1 MRKLSK
7 FFIFIALGFNKN
19 LVAQDN
25 TQLACW
31 LDTILFETELVRE
44 LKTDNISTFLIYH
57 NLGNSGFGEAKGFL
71 VDNNIPSGTND
82 NALPIPKCGEKCD
95 IRMEAQPID
104 DSLFIIKYKWS
115 FSKEFQIDTCYI
127 FHYDGIYVAFPKR
140 LYNEKSLAQT
150 AFQWFRGPASTD
162 DREVIRICTEEN
174 RTLFCKL

>member
-7 FFIFIALGFNKN
+7 FFIFLAIGFNKN

-25 TQLACW
+25 AQLASW
-31 LDTILFETELVRE
+31 MDTILFETELVRE

-82 NALPIPKCGEKCD
+82 NALPMQRCDNQSD
-95 IRMEAQPID
+95 IRMDAQPFD

-115 FSKEFQIDTCYI
+115 FSVEFEIDTCYI

-140 LYNEKSLAQT
+140 LYDEKSLSET
-150 AFQWFRGPASTD
+150 VSQWYRGPASTD
-162 DREVIRICTEEN
+162 EREVIRICTEEN
-174 RTLFCKL
+174 RTLFCRL